1 MVITDRMSH
10 REVTLLPKLLN
21 RYLHR
26 SVKKWE
32 KGEGKR
38 EEGKIEIFLDLYR
51 KIFGFKNRRKLPEIQ
66 VLR

>member
-1 MVITDRMSH
+1 MSH

-38 EEGKIEIFLDLYR
+38 EEGKIEISYR
-51 KIFGFKNRRKLPEIQ
+51 KIFGFKNRR
-66 VLR
+66 VLN

>member
-1 MVITDRMSH
+1 MSH

-26 SVKKWE
+26 SVRKWE
-32 KGEGKR
+32 KEEGKR
-38 EEGKIEIFLDLYR
+38 EERKIEIFLDLYR
-51 KIFGFKNRRKLPEIQ
+51 KMFGNRNRRILPEIQ